1 MVKKRQEIDKQLKQ
15 RERLAYINPELA
27 REEKEKGNKL
37 FTEGMSTLVAK
48 LIFTCIYI
56 LGKYPDAMKHY
67 NEAVK
72 RDPENAIL
80 YSNRAACF
88 QKLMEFQLALND
100 CDTCIKLDP
109 KFIKGYTRK
118 GAALVAMREFG
129 KAQAAYEAALQI
141 DPKNAVREC
150 VVII

>member
-1 MVKKRQEIDKQLKQ
+1 
-15 RERLAYINPELA
+15 
-27 REEKEKGNKL
+27 
-37 FTEGMSTLVAK
+37 
-48 LIFTCIYI
+48 
-56 LGKYPDAMKHY
+56 MKHY

-141 DPKNAVREC
+141 DPKNAEAREGLRSC
-150 VVII
+150 MLNNDEKPEVARERAMNDPEVQAILRDPAMRMLLEQMSNDPGAVKE